1 MAFKS
6 GEVTTVDVKV
16 ERFKRIPITVLSK
29 KLEIVNFSE
38 NVSLNLFSTWS
49 SRWKKQ
55 NTEVHDC
62 ERCSSPMLLTDNH
75 AAYTREIRK

>member
-38 NVSLNLFSTWS
+38 NVSLNLFST
-49 SRWKKQ
+49 
-55 NTEVHDC
+55 
-62 ERCSSPMLLTDNH
+62 
-75 AAYTREIRK
+75 